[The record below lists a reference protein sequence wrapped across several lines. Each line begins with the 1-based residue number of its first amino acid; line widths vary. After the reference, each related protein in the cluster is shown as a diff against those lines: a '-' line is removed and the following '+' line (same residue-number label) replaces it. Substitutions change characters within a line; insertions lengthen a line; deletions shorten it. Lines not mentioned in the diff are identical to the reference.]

1 MSKRPITISLLF
13 FLVFPFVFS
22 QVGSEVDN
30 TRFRVAYQFSFKTA
44 TTQSDFAGT
53 ELMFLD
59 IGATMSKFYS
69 RNFQR
74 RDSIMTAGLAR
85 GLPQHEIVAEIRQ
98 YRNALSTIVYSFWE
112 ENTFHTTKS
121 MAIRVLY
128 QEPRVR
134 PNWHISGETR
144 EISGYTG
151 IRAAAYYLGR
161 NWIVYFTPEI
171 PIDTGPW
178 KLWGLPGL
186 ILEAFDEDNLFSFQF
201 SGFQVIDN
209 DVPILYITTTTDGR
223 DYNVVSKEVFRRM
236 ERLFY
241 ADRVEFARQFV
252 LGSEGTLT
260 QTPEQ
265 VENIRRHVASGGIP
279 FIPLEP
285 W

>member
-1 MSKRPITISLLF
+1 MSKRPITVSLLF

-22 QVGSEVDN
+22 QIGSEVDN
-30 TRFRVAYQFSFKTA
+30 TRFRVAYQFSYKTA
-44 TTQSDFAGT
+44 ATQSEFIRT
-53 ELMFLD
+53 HLMLLD
-59 IGATMSKFYS
+59 IGTTMSKFYS
-69 RNFQR
+69 RNGLR
-74 RDSIMTAGLAR
+74 RDSIVTAGIAR
-85 GLPQHEIVAEIRQ
+85 GVPQHEILEEIRQ
-98 YRNALSTIVYSFWE
+98 YRNAVSKIVYSFWE
-112 ENTFHTTKS
+112 ENTFHTTKNL
-121 MAIRVLY
+121 IERLLY

-151 IRAAAYYLGR
+151 IRATAYYLGR

-171 PIDTGPW
+171 PIDLGPW

-201 SGFQVIDN
+201 NGFQVIDS
-209 DVPILYITTTTDGR
+209 DIPILYITTTADGR
-223 DYNVVSKEVFRRM
+223 DYRVVSKDAFRRM
-236 ERLFY
+236 ERMFY
-241 ADRVEFARQFV
+241 ADRMAFV
-252 LGSEGTLT
+252 RSFIMGPESRVI

-265 VENIRRHVASGGIP
+265 QRNEREMRERGGIP